1 MNIANS
7 IHFVFLCGRGGDID
21 NIKWKFRTGS
31 IPIRFVASRA
41 QVLRKS
47 GPFGFSVPF
56 RGPSAGRWYFI
67 FRTRRQDLGDSAL
80 IIELE
85 RTLIWFFRYDQSTHG
100 ARRFPLHSP
109 VHVVMQILI

>member
-1 MNIANS
+1 M
-7 IHFVFLCGRGGDID
+7 GRGGDID
-21 NIKWKFRTGS
+21 NIKWKFGTGS

-80 IIELE
+80 TDVAERSTLHYRTSEEL
-85 RTLIWFFRYDQSTHG
+85 SK
-100 ARRFPLHSP
+100 SP
-109 VHVVMQILI
+109 AVGLS

>member
-1 MNIANS
+1 MKYRENLGKMSAKGFECVAVFRLNEYPELYS
-7 IHFVFLCGRGGDID
+7 FCVFVWEGGGDID

-67 FRTRRQDLGDSAL
+67 FRTRRQDRGDTAL
-80 IIELE
+80 IH
-85 RTLIWFFRYDQSTHG
+85 TLKYLP
-100 ARRFPLHSP
+100 A
-109 VHVVMQILI
+109 V